1 MVCPNPLLQV
11 YIAEKVAR
19 NLVVAAHRHPH
30 PLTRESR
37 RAKSATYFFNSLL
50 DGVVISFGTN

>member
-30 PLTRESR
+30 PLTREAR

-50 DGVVISFGTN
+50 AHQP

>member
-11 YIAEKVAR
+11 YIAEKAAR

-50 DGVVISFGTN
+50 V